1 MSVPTLSGMKLTKLS
16 WILPVQDIISN
27 LAVGLQI
34 LCFQSSLSFKSITY
48 MDPCF
53 VSEFVTTYLGHIF
66 LKIDSGT
73 VGERNVLC
81 APRRSNIHPE
91 PFSSCR
97 VNLITWFLFYLNF
110 FLQGQTCTFI
120 SNTGANS
127 VPKCW
132 PEFWCGELELGINYL
147 RLFHVGTVLPT
158 TVAPQCR
165 LGADSI
171 PARLGSGVGS
181 IKTRLNSNLCL
192 CVLGMKI
199 EAGVSPPMQADSL
212 AKSSRDCGWLNRL
225 VAPPSAVW
233 SLI

>member
-1 MSVPTLSGMKLTKLS
+1 MSVPTLSRMKLTKLS
-16 WILPVQDIISN
+16 WILPVQGVISN

-73 VGERNVLC
+73 VGEINVLC

-110 FLQGQTCTFI
+110 FCRDRLAHSFQT
-120 SNTGANS
+120 
-127 VPKCW
+127 
-132 PEFWCGELELGINYL
+132 LELIQCQSADLNSDVANWNWALITCASFMLAQFCPPLSPHSADSVLTPYL
-147 RLFHVGTVLPT
+147 LGWDLEWDPLKHAWTLISACVCWGWKLRQVFHHRCRPT
-158 TVAPQCR
+158 LSPNHQETVA
-165 LGADSI
+165 D
-171 PARLGSGVGS
+171 
-181 IKTRLNSNLCL
+181 
-192 CVLGMKI
+192 
-199 EAGVSPPMQADSL
+199 
-212 AKSSRDCGWLNRL
+212 
-225 VAPPSAVW
+225 
-233 SLI
+233 